1 MKQNIFVLALT
12 LLLAPFIGYLYASS
26 PEIHVYLDCG
36 LAHNGRSYLVSE
48 NVDLL
53 KKFYGADWESSVAW
67 RTYKILRTNDEK
79 RRELQEL
86 INIRGLDVHVHIKV
100 DDIGVIVNIP
110 DIGGRTIT
118 IEDGNIEKTV
128 LRAAFENKALRSLTS
143 GERVRYKRLLEAS
156 KADLRAQKVLVW
168 PHCYATRRLVNLP
181 HRFAG
186 RRGLESLSYEKDKNN
201 DELRGL
207 LFHEIAHSQ
216 DLSVRERT
224 SYGLDNKHYVD
235 ELLTVR
241 AAFKEGWANY
251 YEAIGN
257 PSYTKKTI
265 FRNIRQFRIERKKRS
280 TVETL
285 RSQSEYVDF
294 EYPLSQTPVLCSEM
308 VNAAIFIAMDAGGK
322 NRKKMI
328 AAFAKT
334 NQRYRHVNHLI
345 KAYLDDNPQDA
356 LRVLRIIDFIS
367 GFEAECSFQMNFGDE
382 HAREYLYGT
391 PYPQRKKK
399 WGDQQAFLK
408 ELWVLYLRLEGE
420 SQASKKEQG
429 ALMWQFILDYRY
441 LDFKKM
447 DEELSSPKMESDVQL
462 LSVTS

>member
-1 MKQNIFVLALT
+1 MKHNVLALT
-12 LLLAPFIGYLYASS
+12 ILLTPLFGSLYASS
-26 PEIHVYLDCG
+26 PKIHLYIDCG
-36 LAHNGRSYLVSE
+36 LSHTGRSYAVSE

-53 KKFYGADWESSVAW
+53 KKFYGADWETSVAW
-67 RTYKILRTNDEK
+67 RTHKILCANDEK

-100 DDIGVIVNIP
+100 DDIGRIVNIP

-118 IEDGNIEKTV
+118 LEDGNIEKTV
-128 LRAAFENKALRSLTS
+128 LRAAFENKSFQSLTTA
-143 GERVRYKRLLEAS
+143 ERVKYRRLLEAS
-156 KADLRAQKVLVW
+156 KADLHAQKALVW
-168 PHCYATRRLVNLP
+168 PHCYASRRIVNLP

-186 RRGLESLSYEKDKNN
+186 RRGLSSLSFQNDAHNN
-201 DELRGL
+201 ELRGL

-224 SYGLDNKHYVD
+224 SYGHDNKHYVD

-257 PSYTKKTI
+257 PNYAKNTI
-265 FRNIRQFRIERKKRS
+265 FRNIRKFRIERKKRS

-294 EYPLSQTPVLCSEM
+294 DYPVSHTPILCSEM

-334 NQRYRHVNHLI
+334 NQEYRHVNHLI
-345 KAYLDDNPQDA
+345 KAYLDDNRQDA

-367 GFEAECSFQMNFGDE
+367 GFEAEYSFHRNFGDE
-382 HAREYLYGT
+382 HSREYLYGT

-399 WGDQQAFLK
+399 WGDQQAFLR
-408 ELWVLYLRLEGE
+408 ELWAIYLRLEGM
-420 SQASKKEQG
+420 SQSSKKEQG
-429 ALMWQFILDYRY
+429 ALMWQFILDYKY
-441 LDFKKM
+441 LDFERM
-447 DEELSSPKMESDVQL
+447 DEEHSSPSVEKDVQL
-462 LSVTS
+462 LDVQS